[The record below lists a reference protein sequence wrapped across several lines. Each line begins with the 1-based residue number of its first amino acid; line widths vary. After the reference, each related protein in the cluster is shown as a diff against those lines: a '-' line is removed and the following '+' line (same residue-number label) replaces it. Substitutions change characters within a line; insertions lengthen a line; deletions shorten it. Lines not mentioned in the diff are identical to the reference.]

1 LAAGLVLLAAC
12 TLARDVHARLA
23 AAAVGTAMA
32 APQLA
37 HGPEPLVG
45 ALVLIA
51 SVAACLL
58 QAEIYLHIVLP
69 TWRLAHALLTWILVW
84 ARLILARLMA
94 IGREPER

>member
-12 TLARDVHARLA
+12 TLTRDVHARLA

-32 APQLA
+32 APQLM

-69 TWRLAHALLTWILVW
+69 IWRFAHALLAWMLVW
-84 ARLILARLMA
+84 ARLILARLLA

>member
-12 TLARDVHARLA
+12 TLARAAHARLA

-32 APQLA
+32 APQLM
-37 HGPEPLVG
+37 HGPEAVAG
-45 ALVLIA
+45 ALLLIA

-69 TWRLAHALLTWILVW
+69 AWRLACALLAWMLVW
-84 ARLILARLMA
+84 VRVILARLLA
-94 IGREPER
+94 AREPER